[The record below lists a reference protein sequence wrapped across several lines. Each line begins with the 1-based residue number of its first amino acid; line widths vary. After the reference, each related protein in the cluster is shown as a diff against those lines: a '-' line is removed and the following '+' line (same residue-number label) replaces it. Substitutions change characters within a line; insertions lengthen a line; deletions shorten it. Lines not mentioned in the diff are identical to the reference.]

1 MRTERRQ
8 IADARGAVP
17 GMRAGV
23 LALIVALAPAT
34 ATGVAAQQGS
44 AQSSGAAVVARDT
57 LAADTLVADIIAV
70 DSTLLRLRERLRLLD
85 RAPGADSAAA
95 AARADSLENLEGAS
109 SGRPGMRSAAARRPR
124 ELPDDADLY
133 TRLRA
138 LEGYATTEFS
148 GREAEYV
155 ADEQRLYLFGD
166 STTQARVV
174 REGEELRADSVIEF
188 DEAKRRLEARGN
200 PVFAPSDGDEVRAE
214 VLFYNLDDEVGA
226 ALGARSQWDEG
237 ATWIV
242 TGDLPEIRPE
252 LAYGHDTRFTS
263 CELDEPHY
271 HFATDELKIVRGSV
285 LVARPVRLYFG
296 DVPVAWLPFIA
307 QSLNTGRAS
316 GLLTPRFSVNDIVRT
331 GGGGY
336 RRRLSNVGFYWA
348 MSDYADASVA
358 LDWFDNTF
366 TSVTGSMRYRW
377 AQRFLQGAVDLRQ
390 FWRAEGGTE
399 LTLNTAHSWEMSERM
414 NFRARAAYAS
424 STSLVRQNSFNPQEV
439 TQSIDSEGG
448 LSRRFDWGNLTLNG
462 NRRQFLSDDRVVTT
476 FPSVNLSLKTL
487 TLFAAPQNR
496 ASWFNNLTLGG
507 SGQFRRTFTDLA
519 EDQVDSGDLNGS
531 ASGSLNLGNLS
542 ISGQAGFA
550 EQSQYG
556 VVTPVDQNGNLRFAA
571 GDLAALGAR
580 AFHDPVVRQQL
591 LGEPMDLSN
600 ARINWSTGIDYQ
612 QNLVGSTTF
621 SPRISLSGERVRN
634 DTSIVAQNFVS
645 GPTRLSFGA
654 QLRGDMYGFFPG
666 FAGFERIRH
675 KVSPSF
681 SYDYSPSVQ
690 PTALQEQVFGSAV
703 QQPRNVLTFGF
714 NQTFEAKRRPR
725 TDSTRLAA
733 EGEAVEADGAPGVP
747 GGGEPALGDVDEDG
761 FRRPPRDEIITL
773 LALRTS
779 SVTYDFVADSSGR
792 FVDGFSTT
800 QLTNNIT
807 SDYLRGLTIN
817 MAHDLFERSRDPVTG
832 IETKRF
838 APQLQSLNFA
848 FSLNNNSSLFR
859 WLGLGGGGTGAASRE
874 NPAEQMAGPDGEM
887 GMEPDPLGLQSSG
900 RTDEASIVPGMGLR
914 GGRGQGMGGGAVGQ
928 WSANF
933 SYALNR
939 PRASGNPS
947 QMLQMNVQLQPTTKW
962 QMSWRT
968 AFDLEANSFAD
979 HSIGLTRELH
989 RWQANFDFVQTATG
1003 NWSFRFEVR
1012 LMDNQELKFDYQQRS
1027 REFGRPSAFR

>member
-1 MRTERRQ
+1 M
-8 IADARGAVP
+8 GAF
-17 GMRAGV
+17 
-23 LALIVALAPAT
+23 ALILVLGS
-34 ATGVAAQQGS
+34 ATGLAAQQGS
-44 AQSSGAAVVARDT
+44 GGAVVTPDS
-57 LAADTLVADIIAV
+57 LVADTVAV

-95 AARADSLENLEGAS
+95 AARALADRLRRIHVRLWQRNVGLENLEGAL
-109 SGRPGMRSAAARRPR
+109 SGRPGARSIGGRLPR
-124 ELPDDADLY
+124 ELPEDADLY

-166 STTQARVV
+166 STVQARVF

-296 DVPVAWLPFIA
+296 DVPVLWLPFIA

-377 AQRFLQGAVDLRQ
+377 AQKFLQGAVDLRQ

-448 LSRRFDWGNLTLNG
+448 LSRRFDWGNLTVNG

-487 TLFAAPQNR
+487 TLFGAPQNR

-542 ISGQAGFA
+542 ISGQAGFT

-556 VVTPVDQNGNLRFAA
+556 VVTPVDENGNLRFAA

-634 DTSIVAQNFVS
+634 DTSMVAQNFVS
-645 GPTRLSFGA
+645 GPARLSFGA

-681 SYDYSPSVQ
+681 SYDYSPRVE

-725 TDSTRLAA
+725 TDSASVAA
-733 EGEAVEADGAPGVP
+733 DGEAGAEEADGATALLGS
-747 GGGEPALGDVDEDG
+747 GEPALGDVDEDG

-792 FVDGFSTT
+792 FIDGFSTT

-817 MAHDLFERSRDPVTG
+817 MAHDLFERTQDPVTG

-859 WLGLGGGGTGAASRE
+859 WLGLGGGGGGAAPRQDAAQEVS
-874 NPAEQMAGPDGEM
+874 GPDGEM
-887 GMEPDPLGLQSSG
+887 GMEPDPLGLQSPG
-900 RTDEASIVPGMGLR
+900 RTDEASIVPGMGGLR

-979 HSIGLTRELH
+979 HSIGLMRELH